1 MVGKDYA
8 EHMLA
13 HMIDELDCVN
23 ARLVYLRAPDVFRKK
38 SKELEAAWQLC
49 QALTDLDYTKA
60 HKLMVAD
67 DISH

>member
-38 SKELEAAWQLC
+38 SKELEAAW
-49 QALTDLDYTKA
+49 
-60 HKLMVAD
+60 
-67 DISH
+67 